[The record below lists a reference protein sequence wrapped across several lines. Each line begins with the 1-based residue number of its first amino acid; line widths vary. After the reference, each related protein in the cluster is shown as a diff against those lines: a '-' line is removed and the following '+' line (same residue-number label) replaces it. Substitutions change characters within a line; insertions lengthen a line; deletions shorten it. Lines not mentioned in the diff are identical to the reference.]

1 VALGFPRDPRA
12 YGPCFDE
19 EIPQEE
25 RFPTF
30 GIWISSYFAN
40 GDLST
45 RNRDNLE
52 FKTPDS
58 SKPSVSASL
67 SLVKRTSLVDE
78 NAASRSDMILFHP
91 ALRSPLFKQTNKA
104 LFDPETRAHLPN
116 LGIWV
121 VSCDSSPGINV
132 QSAWELEKLA
142 ALPVNKDTHLQF
154 LMMDD
159 AHHLVRN
166 SRHQLLVLM
175 MSVGRCFG
183 MSLRRLWRYL
193 TNVCGAEPQHRR
205 YRAHFLDF
213 GDFLYSSLVSRWGLC
228 PRRT

>member
-1 VALGFPRDPRA
+1 MGPVLMRRFLKKNASLNLGFGYPVTLQMATCPHET
-12 YGPCFDE
+12 G
-19 EIPQEE
+19 
-25 RFPTF
+25 T
-30 GIWISSYFAN
+30 ISS
-40 GDLST
+40 S
-45 RNRDNLE
+45 
-52 FKTPDS
+52 KPPDS

-78 NAASRSDMILFHP
+78 SAASRSDRILFHP

-116 LGIWV
+116 VGIWV
-121 VSCDSSPGINV
+121 VSCHSSPGINI

-142 ALPVNKDTHLQF
+142 ALAVNKDTHLQF
-154 LMMDD
+154 LMMSD

-175 MSVGRCFG
+175 MSAGRCFG

-193 TNVCGAEPQHRR
+193 TNVCGAEPQHR
-205 YRAHFLDF
+205 
-213 GDFLYSSLVSRWGLC
+213 
-228 PRRT
+228 